1 MLLYCVHSLAA
12 EAANSTARWKI
23 DSVKICKAR
32 TGAIM
37 PSIEV
42 IGHFPVYSFFIP
54 RPVWTVNGNV
64 VEAKPLYSQGRLVA
78 FELLNAGLYLE
89 HGKKNTVKFALPD
102 HNGSRIFLFDHS
114 RVPPGE
120 CYEFF

>member
-1 MLLYCVHSLAA
+1 
-12 EAANSTARWKI
+12 
-23 DSVKICKAR
+23 
-32 TGAIM
+32 M
-37 PSIEV
+37 PSVEV

-64 VEAKPLYSQGRLVA
+64 VEAKPIYSQGRLVA
-78 FELLNAGLYLE
+78 FELMNGGDYLE

-102 HNGSRIFLFDHS
+102 HNGSRIFLFDHF
-114 RVPPGE
+114 RVPYGE